1 MSAWTKQQL
10 ESMLE
15 DVVTVLDLS
24 DDMLEKHG
32 PNGTPPAELVRLVLE
47 QKYKQIRM
55 LKARM
60 KQIEPKR

>member
-32 PNGTPPAELVRLVLE
+32 PAATEPAELVRLVLE
-47 QKYKQIRM
+47 QKDREIRN
-55 LKARM
+55 LKAGL
-60 KQIEPKR
+60 KKIEGKK